1 MRVQASILIE
11 RPIEAIFT
19 CVTSVA
25 FLQQWVAPFRVEKYA
40 IPPESH
46 YREVYHTV
54 RYPELRQVAEGA
66 WGVGTTFKQ
75 SNESRY
81 HPSEATIEITEYEPP
96 TTLTLKVRTEM
107 DLSQIK
113 WVFQHASGGGTKAT
127 LIWEQKL
134 QDWRVKLLGLIA
146 LLVIRNKIAGS
157 PQYMQRLKNYVE
169 DQC

>member
-1 MRVQASILIE
+1 MRVQGSILIE

-25 FLQQWVAPFRVEKYA
+25 FLQQWVAPFRVEKYDV
-40 IPPESH
+40 PPESH
-46 YREVYHTV
+46 YREVHHTV

-66 WGVGTTFKQ
+66 LGVGTTFKQ

-81 HPSEATIEITEYEPP
+81 HPSEATIEITAYEPP
-96 TTLTLKVRTEM
+96 TTLTLKVMTEM

-113 WVFQHASGGGTKAT
+113 WVFQHASGGGTRAT

-134 QDWRVKLLGLIA
+134 QDWRVKLLGLIVF
-146 LLVIRNKIAGS
+146 LGWRNKIAGS
-157 PQYMQRLKNYVE
+157 PQYMQRLKNYLE

>member
-25 FLQQWVAPFRVEKYA
+25 FLQQWVAPFRVEKYD

-46 YREVYHTV
+46 YCEVYHTV

-66 WGVGTTFKQ
+66 LGVGTTFKQ

-81 HPSEATIEITEYEPP
+81 HLSDVRLAFISLRNPWEEPGIESSH
-96 TTLTLKVRTEM
+96 K
-107 DLSQIK
+107 
-113 WVFQHASGGGTKAT
+113 SGQERLPERK
-127 LIWEQKL
+127 LIRWQ
-134 QDWRVKLLGLIA
+134 Q
-146 LLVIRNKIAGS
+146 
-157 PQYMQRLKNYVE
+157 
-169 DQC
+169 